1 MAYSLVVINEL
12 SARAVRFS
20 IRYTARCLGHYTYT
34 Q

>member
-12 SARAVRFS
+12 SARAVRF
-20 IRYTARCLGHYTYT
+20 RAGYTARCLAHHTYT

>member
-1 MAYSLVVINEL
+1 MAYSLVAINEL

-20 IRYTARCLGHYTYT
+20 IRYTARCLAHNTCT